1 MIMTLAAAAP
11 VADRHHHDEK
21 PSFPVLS
28 YSAADGDEQGP
39 LTAAIGLTRTIN
51 GRQQR
56 IVVTGDADFLSN
68 AELGRYTPK
77 TANFDFSTAL
87 FSWFS
92 SGEFPIDTSR
102 PLSKDKRLAITS
114 GGLVA
119 LKWLLLGIL
128 PGLLLIAGTIL
139 LIRRKRK

>member
-1 MIMTLAAAAP
+1 MAI
-11 VADRHHHDEK
+11 R
-21 PSFPVLS
+21 
-28 YSAADGDEQGP
+28 QGP

-51 GRQQR
+51 GKQQR

-68 AELGRYTPK
+68 AELARYTPR

-92 SGEFPIDTSR
+92 NGEFPIDTSR
-102 PLSKDKRLAITS
+102 PLSKDKRVTISS
-114 GGLVA
+114 GGMVF

-128 PGLLLIAGTIL
+128 PGCC
-139 LIRRKRK
+139 

>member
-1 MIMTLAAAAP
+1 M
-11 VADRHHHDEK
+11 
-21 PSFPVLS
+21 
-28 YSAADGDEQGP
+28 
-39 LTAAIGLTRTIN
+39 
-51 GRQQR
+51 
-56 IVVTGDADFLSN
+56 
-68 AELGRYTPK
+68 PK

-92 SGEFPIDTSR
+92 NGEFPIDTSR
-102 PLSKDKRLAITS
+102 PPSKDKRITIS
-114 GGLVA
+114 AGGMVA

>member
-1 MIMTLAAAAP
+1 MLA
-11 VADRHHHDEK
+11 
-21 PSFPVLS
+21 
-28 YSAADGDEQGP
+28 YSAADGDQQGP

-51 GRQQR
+51 GKQQR

-68 AELGRYTPK
+68 AELGRYTPR

-92 SGEFPIDTSR
+92 NGEFPIDTSR
-102 PLSKDKRLAITS
+102 PLSKDKKITLTS
-114 GGLVA
+114 GGMVV

>member
-1 MIMTLAAAAP
+1 MAP
-11 VADRHHHDEK
+11 SRRHEEK
-21 PSFPVLS
+21 PQFPVLS
-28 YSAADGDEQGP
+28 FSAADGDQQGP
-39 LTAAIGLTRTIN
+39 LTPAVALTRNIH

-56 IVVTGDADFLSN
+56 IIVTGDADFLSN
-68 AELGRYTPK
+68 AELSRYTPR

-92 SGEFPIDTSR
+92 NGEFPIDTSR
-102 PLSKDKRLAITS
+102 PLSKDKRITITS
-114 GGLVA
+114 GGMVA

>member
-1 MIMTLAAAAP
+1 MP
-11 VADRHHHDEK
+11 R
-21 PSFPVLS
+21 
-28 YSAADGDEQGP
+28 
-39 LTAAIGLTRTIN
+39 
-51 GRQQR
+51 
-56 IVVTGDADFLSN
+56 
-68 AELGRYTPK
+68 

-92 SGEFPIDTSR
+92 NGEFPIDTSR
-102 PLSKDKRLAITS
+102 PLSKDKQITITS
-114 GGLVA
+114 GGMVA